1 MPNPNLKAGPGRPKG
16 LQNKVSRQAKEAIT
30 LAAEALGGV
39 DRLVA
44 WVQEDKQNERI
55 FWGTVY
61 PKLIAASGTA
71 DDPLHMKAELSGL
84 SAVYGKLQPPT
95 ET

>member
-16 LQNKVSRQAKEAIT
+16 SVNKVNRLAKDAI
-30 LAAEALGGV
+30 LAAADALGGV
-39 DRLVA
+39 ERLVE
-44 WVQEDKQNERI
+44 WVLEDKQNERI

-71 DDPLHMKAELSGL
+71 DDPLHMKGELSGL
-84 SAVYGKLQPPT
+84 NAVYGKLQPPT

>member
-16 LQNKVSRQAKEAIT
+16 SVNKFTRSVKEAI
-30 LAAEALGGV
+30 LAAADELGGV
-39 DRLVA
+39 ERLVA
-44 WVQEDKQNERI
+44 WVKEDPKNETI

-61 PKLIAASGTA
+61 PKLIGASGTV

-84 SAVYGKLQPPT
+84 SAVYGQLQPPA
-95 ET
+95 

>member
-16 LQNKVSRQAKEAIT
+16 LPNKMTRLAKDAIA
-30 LAAEALGGV
+30 LAAEKLGGV

-44 WVQEDKQNERI
+44 WVQEDPQNERI
-55 FWGTVY
+55 FWGTIY
-61 PKLIAASGTA
+61 PKLIGASGTA

-84 SAVYGKLQPPT
+84 NAVYGLLQPPT

>member
-1 MPNPNLKAGPGRPKG
+1 M
-16 LQNKVSRQAKEAIT
+16 NKTQCAAKEAIEMV
-30 LAAEALGGV
+30 ADELGGV

-44 WVQEDKQNERI
+44 WVRESPQNERI

-84 SAVYGKLQPPT
+84 NAVYGKLQPPA
-95 ET
+95 